1 VTPLVIS
8 AIAAAWAALAS
19 GWAFPRRPLPA
30 ARRPQLAA
38 RPSSQRR
45 AHRDPRRHLPRARR
59 PELHLRPIPA
69 PDPRRPRHRRRK
81 HVEAAIA
88 DAVPD
93 VIDLFAVAVA
103 AGLNT
108 RLALRAVA
116 DRAPR
121 GDLTDALAGVE
132 RDLIATGARLAD
144 TIERLPEQ
152 LGTEAVRPLVTAVT
166 DAERYG
172 AALGPTLDRL
182 AADARRSRQRRAEEA
197 ARRVPVKL
205 LFPLV
210 TCILPAFGLLTV
222 APLIAG
228 GLRALRL

>member
-1 VTPLVIS
+1 MSGTATLV
-8 AIAAAWAALAS
+8 ATAWAVLLAF
-19 GWAFPRRPLPA
+19 GLLRRPPAVPGRPFSSVPVATPA
-30 ARRPQLAA
+30 A
-38 RPSSQRR
+38 
-45 AHRDPRRHLPRARR
+45 PRRHRLLPRRGT
-59 PELHLRPIPA
+59 
-69 PDPRRPRHRRRK
+69 RRRRRRA
-81 HVEAAIA
+81 EAAIA

-93 VIDLFAVAVA
+93 IIDLFAVAIA
-103 AGLNT
+103 SGLNT

-116 DRAPR
+116 ERAPPGELADALLR
-121 GDLTDALAGVE
+121 IEQRVVTTGIRLADAVDRLPDDLETDAL
-132 RDLIATGARLAD
+132 
-144 TIERLPEQ
+144 
-152 LGTEAVRPLVTAVT
+152 RPLVSAIT

-182 AADARRSRQRRAEEA
+182 ADDARRTRQRKAEEA
-197 ARRVPVKL
+197 ARRIPVKL